1 MGESDRY
8 IEYKNK
14 KQRFTLGQQDNAI
27 VNLIVVNIV
36 VFMLLLVM
44 QVIYYL
50 FEIDKT
56 TYQKQVVEYFTMSAS
71 LETLFHRPW
80 TLLVYMFSNVGV
92 LELLGNMIWLY
103 SFGSLLQNQTSNKT
117 IFPVFIYGGLVGGI
131 VFLLL
136 SNFVPAM
143 NGNVNESWLQ
153 GSQMSVLAMVVA
165 GTSINPR
172 YKFFTHLNGGIPVW
186 VLMLIYIL
194 IDFSSMTYSSKA
206 HILSHLAAALAGFYF
221 IYLYKNG
228 HDTGKWMSDFYHW
241 LMHLFTPSNNS
252 NHSQQKG
259 KIFYNTA
266 GRMPFK
272 KVENFTQQKV
282 DEILDK
288 INQKGIENLT
298 EEERQILKKAADDEG
313 L

>member
-56 TYQKQVVEYFTMSAS
+56 TYQKQVVEYFTLSAS
-71 LETLFHRPW
+71 FDTLFHRPW

-117 IFPVFIYGGLVGGI
+117 IFPVFIYGGLVGAI
-131 VFLLL
+131 V
-136 SNFVPAM
+136 
-143 NGNVNESWLQ
+143 
-153 GSQMSVLAMVVA
+153 
-165 GTSINPR
+165 
-172 YKFFTHLNGGIPVW
+172 Y
-186 VLMLIYIL
+186 
-194 IDFSSMTYSSKA
+194 
-206 HILSHLAAALAGFYF
+206 
-221 IYLYKNG
+221 
-228 HDTGKWMSDFYHW
+228 
-241 LMHLFTPSNNS
+241 
-252 NHSQQKG
+252 
-259 KIFYNTA
+259 
-266 GRMPFK
+266 
-272 KVENFTQQKV
+272 
-282 DEILDK
+282 
-288 INQKGIENLT
+288 
-298 EEERQILKKAADDEG
+298 
-313 L
+313 